1 MKTLNEDIKRMMSL
15 MDAQHGVIYP
25 LINEQ
30 NGQYWDNVTVG
41 TGGAKLITKDFSAS
55 NQFNF
60 PNKGSLNLVSGSQL
74 IPIYIGARLTGYYN
88 KSAKFSEG
96 PVAVGP
102 SSRFGYR
109 LDFFLSTIKGSTWN
123 NATNPSPNRSFPILY
138 IKCAQNINKKFNF
151 ITSIVQKF
159 QPSDS
164 LLAYKSKNTKS
175 WLDTTVNTRNTLS
188 NDKMLGDMGSWT
200 GSLFTNINTE
210 LENMGFPVLPNSIQL
225 SMTL

>member
-1 MKTLNEDIKRMMSL
+1 MKTLNEDIKRMMNL
-15 MDAQHGVIYP
+15 MEAQHGVIYP

-30 NGQYWDNVTVG
+30 NQQYWDNVTVG

-55 NQFNF
+55 NQFNY
-60 PNKGSLNLVSGSQL
+60 PNKGSLNLVSGAKL

-96 PVAVGP
+96 SVSVGS

-109 LDFFLSTIKGSTWN
+109 LDFFLSTIKGSTWD

-138 IKCAQNINKKFNF
+138 IKCAQNINKKFDF
-151 ITSIVQKF
+151 IASTVQKF

-164 LLAYKSKNTKS
+164 LLAYKSENTKS
-175 WLDTTVNTRNTLS
+175 GLGTTVNTANMLTI
-188 NDKMLGDMGSWT
+188 DKMLGDMGSWT
-200 GSLFTNINTE
+200 GTLFTDINTE
-210 LENMGFPVLPNSIQL
+210 LENMGFPVLPNSIQV